1 MSFIIGSN
9 RIQYLDDPMQRD
21 NICASS
27 QVLQDFDLP
36 LDLLLLHR
44 LQRLHHALLVVVD
57 VDRLKHLGVFSPPQL
72 PHKLI
77 VILRNQIQL
86 RFSQRLPTL
95 HWAVFED
102 DAWKSAMICTI

>member
-77 VILRNQIQL
+77 VILRNQIQFQNFQDL
-86 RFSQRLPTL
+86 TDLPEITKICQICEFFS
-95 HWAVFED
+95 
-102 DAWKSAMICTI
+102 KIY

>member
-36 LDLLLLHR
+36 LDLLLLHW
-44 LQRLHHALLVVVD
+44 LQRLHHTLLVVVD
-57 VDRLKHLGVFSPPQL
+57 VDRLEHLRIFTPSQL

-77 VILRNQIQL
+77 VILKNQVQLQRN
-86 RFSQRLPTL
+86 T
-95 HWAVFED
+95 
-102 DAWKSAMICTI
+102 